1 MDPPAARQQNR
12 NGAARALR
20 DQPST
25 GVADDPVPS
34 AASLLAWMAADETGA
49 IRDVNDGRGQP
60 ATTKHSTDQPKG
72 TDMAVKFGILALLE
86 AKNDKGPDLQ
96 AFLESG
102 RAIAAAEEGTVTWYA
117 FRIGD
122 TTFGIFDT
130 FETEDARGAHLN
142 GQIPEALAQVAPT
155 CSRRIPTSARSTSS
169 RSSSRSRR
177 PVAIRR
183 RVRASAAAWLGTS
196 RR

>member
-1 MDPPAARQQNR
+1 MDPPAARRQNR
-12 NGAARALR
+12 HGAARALC

-25 GVADDPVPS
+25 EIADDPVRS

-49 IRDVNDGRGQP
+49 IGDVNDGRGQP

-72 TDMAVKFGILALLE
+72 TGMAVKFGILALLE
-86 AKNDKGPDLQ
+86 AKIDKGPDLQ

-142 GQIPEALAQVAPT
+142 GQIPAALAQVAPDLLAKDPDIRT
-155 CSRRIPTSARSTSS
+155 IDV
-169 RSSSRSRR
+169 
-177 PVAIRR
+177 VA
-183 RVRASAAAWLGTS
+183 VK
-196 RR
+196 

>member
-1 MDPPAARQQNR
+1 MDH
-12 NGAARALR
+12 
-20 DQPST
+20 
-25 GVADDPVPS
+25 PVRS
-34 AASLLAWMAADETGA
+34 AASRLAWMATDETGA

-72 TDMAVKFGILALLE
+72 TGMAVKFGILALLE

-130 FETEDARGAHLN
+130 FETEAARTAHLN
-142 GQIPEALAQVAPT
+142 GEIPKALAQAGPDLLAAD
-155 CSRRIPTSARSTSS
+155 PD
-169 RSSSRSRR
+169 
-177 PVAIRR
+177 IRH
-183 RVRASAAAWLGTS
+183 VEIIAVK
-196 RR
+196 